1 MSQKVTIKDIA
12 KRAGV
17 SVGTVDR
24 VLHNRPNVS
33 KSALEK
39 VKNVLETIN
48 YQPNAYAS
56 AMATNRHCTF
66 YLLLPKKESEDYWTE
81 VEEGAMHAV
90 ETHRD
95 FKINVRTIRYD
106 RFCAD
111 SFHDTCLQCMT
122 EKPDGVI
129 VVPAS
134 LEYTRTF
141 TDKLHELDIPFIFL
155 DSYLPDLKPLA
166 FYGQDPF
173 CSGQFAAKMMM
184 LVAGNEKEIM
194 LMKQTRNGNIAS
206 KQQYNREVGFRH
218 YINEHYPEI
227 KVIELD
233 LLLEKDAKT
242 HNELL
247 EKFFE
252 NHPKIHHCITFT
264 SKAYIVAEFIQR
276 TNRRNVQI
284 MGYDMIKKNAE
295 CIRQG
300 SISFLIAQHGYMQGY
315 NCVDAL
321 FRAIILKQEVNPVNY
336 MPIELL
342 TKENVD
348 FYQHK
353 QI

>member
-1 MSQKVTIKDIA
+1 
-12 KRAGV
+12 
-17 SVGTVDR
+17 
-24 VLHNRPNVS
+24 
-33 KSALEK
+33 
-39 VKNVLETIN
+39 
-48 YQPNAYAS
+48 
-56 AMATNRHCTF
+56 
-66 YLLLPKKESEDYWTE
+66 
-81 VEEGAMHAV
+81 
-90 ETHRD
+90 
-95 FKINVRTIRYD
+95 
-106 RFCAD
+106 
-111 SFHDTCLQCMT
+111 
-122 EKPDGVI
+122 
-129 VVPAS
+129 
-134 LEYTRTF
+134 
-141 TDKLHELDIPFIFL
+141 
-155 DSYLPDLKPLA
+155 
-166 FYGQDPF
+166 
-173 CSGQFAAKMMM
+173 
-184 LVAGNEKEIM
+184 
-194 LMKQTRNGNIAS
+194 MKQTRNGNIAS